1 MLLFVSIPVL
11 TTFILI
17 GCMAYLQHQAE
28 VQAER
33 ADRAKRFTE
42 IINKLAYGI
51 SEVATITDVSDLASG
66 DSGGARGI
74 LKKVKE
80 LDNQFAE
87 LKELTKNDPTNHQ
100 IVLNAENG
108 LKEVKET
115 FRELL
120 KQMMSGQ
127 GQGQTRKG
135 MWKHLRAQIRNT
147 INNDLLRIGKDQ
159 ERVASESPFLQ
170 AENRRWAQLTLG
182 IIGGFNLIFAV
193 IASLWLVRN
202 LRSRLR
208 IMTDNTLLL
217 AAGKPLHKQ
226 VRGGDEI
233 ALFDSTFHQMARR
246 IAEASRKERAI
257 VENALDMIC
266 SLDKTLRF
274 LSVNP
279 ASRQYL
285 LMTEDEILGRRLVEF
300 LPKSQVDQVTELI
313 EAMKADAEI
322 NDLELK
328 LIRRDGSE
336 IHTVWS
342 MRFSEVEQ
350 SISCVVHNV
359 SERKRAEELRQELVA
374 MITHDLCTPLASI
387 SNSVESISFG
397 GCGELNERGV
407 KLINLAQKNTVRM
420 ETLIDDLLDIEKA
433 RAGMMQISKTKVSLP
448 ELFKKVSE
456 MLEPLAAKNS
466 MTLVV
471 IDTDIAVEADEGQL
485 QRILTNLAG
494 NALKYAGKGAE
505 VVFSATQKDEVMEL
519 SVKDNGPGI
528 PEDKREHLFER
539 FYQTTS
545 EHYELGSGLGLAI
558 CKTLVDLHGGSIAV
572 KSEIGQGTEFVVTL
586 PKV

>member
-1 MLLFVSIPVL
+1 MLLFVSIPVI

-17 GCMAYLQHQAE
+17 GCMTYLQHQAE

-42 IINKLAYGI
+42 IINKIAYGI
-51 SEVATITDVSDLASG
+51 SEVATITDVSDIASG

-74 LKKVKE
+74 MKKVKE
-80 LDNQFAE
+80 LDGQFAE
-87 LKELTKNDPTNHQ
+87 LKDLTKDDPTNHQ

-147 INNDLLRIGKDQ
+147 INNDLLRLGKDQ
-159 ERVASESPFLQ
+159 EKVASESPFLQ
-170 AENRRWAQLTLG
+170 AENRRWAHITLG

-208 IMTDNTLLL
+208 IMTDNVLLL
-217 AAGKPLHKQ
+217 AAGKPLHKR

-257 VENALDMIC
+257 VDNALDMIC

-274 LSVNP
+274 LSANP
-279 ASRQYL
+279 ASSQYL
-285 LMTEDEILGRRLVEF
+285 LMTEEEILGRRLVEF
-300 LPKSQVDQVTELI
+300 LPKTQVDQVTEQI
-313 EAMKADAEI
+313 EALKADAEI
-322 NDLELK
+322 NNLELK

-359 SERKRAEELRQELVA
+359 SERKRAEELRQELVT

-407 KLINLAQKNTVRM
+407 KLVSLAQKNALRM
-420 ETLIDDLLDIEKA
+420 ESLIDDLLDIEKA
-433 RAGMMQISKTKVSLP
+433 RAGMMQISKTKVSLR

-466 MTLVV
+466 ITLVV
-471 IDTDIAVEADEGQL
+471 VDSELSVDADEGQL

-494 NALKYAGKGAE
+494 NALKYAGTGAE
-505 VVFSATQKDEVMEL
+505 VVFSATDKGEVTEL

-528 PEDKREHLFER
+528 PEDKREHLFDR
-539 FYQTTS
+539 FYQTST

-558 CKTLVDLHGGSIAV
+558 CKTLVDLHSGTIAV
-572 KSEIGQGTEFVVTL
+572 KSEVGNGTEFVVSL
-586 PKV
+586 PN